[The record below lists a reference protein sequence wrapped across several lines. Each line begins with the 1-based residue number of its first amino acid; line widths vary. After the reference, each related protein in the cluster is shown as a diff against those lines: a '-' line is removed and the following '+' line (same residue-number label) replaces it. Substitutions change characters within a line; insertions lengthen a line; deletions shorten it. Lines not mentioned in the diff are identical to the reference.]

1 MMKHW
6 IKIFQLSRNLG
17 KINFSFLNFR
27 YKFKERL
34 DMYFVVLTCFILSL
48 AGVIYYYYFQI
59 VNQVYIELEVLGIN
73 AWFYHLVSCGISIV
87 LTIISIFLLI
97 NIFCFSKDIE
107 NLQLFPVEPCDFF
120 ASKYIVVILFCYGI
134 ETLLL
139 FPICIIQIQYVG
151 EFSVII
157 TYLSIALILPHIVAL
172 PLSVIITICLKISM
186 IFKRPKTLF
195 VITGIII
202 YFTGII
208 VYKALS
214 IKQIMSS
221 KQDFLTMIN
230 DLLAPFPFFEQYITL
245 HIGLKLFCIIF
256 ALLSVV
262 SYYYL
267 SNFILGEKY
276 ALYDKEVKIKLEK
289 IAFHSSTKLK
299 SYLKK
304 EYKTFFR
311 NPVYVING
319 LFGIFITPFLLPLFF
334 RLTAAAK
341 SLEQIRTLVITP
353 EFSFY
358 AVLFA
363 LAVIIFT
370 LSINVVASS
379 SFSREGTNFWIAE
392 IIPYSL
398 KQQAFVK
405 VLFSTSISITGIIIN
420 CFIFKFY
427 FHYGFIQIGWIVLVS
442 TLFAILWNLIGV
454 FIDMKRPKLDW
465 TNEAEA
471 IKQNINVILSI
482 ILCISIC
489 VGFCFVTLK
498 MIQNALPI
506 YTIICFTFC
515 SLFALIFLVCKGI
528 TSNKE

>member
-1 MMKHW
+1 MKHW

-267 SNFILGEKY
+267 SNFILG
-276 ALYDKEVKIKLEK
+276 
-289 IAFHSSTKLK
+289 
-299 SYLKK
+299 
-304 EYKTFFR
+304 
-311 NPVYVING
+311 
-319 LFGIFITPFLLPLFF
+319 
-334 RLTAAAK
+334 
-341 SLEQIRTLVITP
+341 
-353 EFSFY
+353 
-358 AVLFA
+358 
-363 LAVIIFT
+363 
-370 LSINVVASS
+370 
-379 SFSREGTNFWIAE
+379 
-392 IIPYSL
+392 
-398 KQQAFVK
+398 
-405 VLFSTSISITGIIIN
+405 
-420 CFIFKFY
+420 
-427 FHYGFIQIGWIVLVS
+427 
-442 TLFAILWNLIGV
+442 
-454 FIDMKRPKLDW
+454 
-465 TNEAEA
+465 
-471 IKQNINVILSI
+471 
-482 ILCISIC
+482 
-489 VGFCFVTLK
+489 
-498 MIQNALPI
+498 
-506 YTIICFTFC
+506 
-515 SLFALIFLVCKGI
+515 
-528 TSNKE
+528 